1 MLRTTIAP
9 IGLRPHSVFEA
20 GVDAI
25 DLEAFR
31 RFMVAQGGGFQ
42 IDEQWPGAK
51 DLLASALVEDVSGT
65 LRPTLYG
72 LMVFGRD
79 PQRYGTTADLCTACM
94 AYLGN
99 ERSRGAV
106 AGASI
111 RGPLDRQVVRSMDW
125 FRDLRLPG
133 RFATDQRMDEPLL
146 PAEVLREALVNAL
159 VHRDYEI
166 MERQVMLEVFRDR
179 VEVTSP
185 GGLPGR
191 MTVERVRGGGAPRSR
206 NEAMANAMV
215 VAGLTG
221 RRGTGWLG
229 MRRRMREFNGTEPQL
244 VSEAGAEGLFTRVTF
259 RLDRA

>member
-1 MLRTTIAP
+1 MLRATVAP

-42 IDEQWPGAK
+42 IGELWPGAK
-51 DLLASALVEDVSGT
+51 DLSASAVVEEISGT

-79 PQRYGTTADLCTACM
+79 PQRYGTTADLYTVCR

-99 ERSRGAV
+99 ERSSGAV
-106 AGASI
+106 AAASI
-111 RGPLDRQVVRSMDW
+111 RGPLEKQVVRSMDW

-133 RFATDQRMDEPLL
+133 RFATDQRRDGRLL
-146 PAEVLREALVNAL
+146 PPEVLREALVNAV

-191 MTVERVRGGGAPRSR
+191 MTVERVRRGGTARSR

-215 VAGLTG
+215 VSGFAG

-229 MRRRMREFNGTEPQL
+229 MRRQMRKFNGTEPEL
-244 VSEAGAEGLFTRVTF
+244 VSEAGAEDPLTRVTL

>member
-1 MLRTTIAP
+1 LLRAAIAP
-9 IGLRPHSVFEA
+9 IGLRPHFVLEA

-42 IDEQWPGAK
+42 IDELWPGAK
-51 DLLASALVEDVSGT
+51 DLLASALVEDASGT

-79 PQRYGTTADLCTACM
+79 PQRYGATADLYTACA

-99 ERSRGAV
+99 ERSSGKV
-106 AGASI
+106 ASASI
-111 RGPLDRQVVRSMDW
+111 CGPLGRQVVRSLDW
-125 FRDLRLPG
+125 FRDLRLLG
-133 RFATDQRMDEPLL
+133 RFATGQRKEEPLL
-146 PAEVLREALVNAL
+146 PPEVLRESLVNAL
-159 VHRDYEI
+159 VHRDYAI
-166 MERQVMLEVFRDR
+166 MGRQVALEVFRDR

-191 MTVERVRGGGAPRSR
+191 MTVERVRGGGASRSR
-206 NEAMANAMV
+206 NEAMANAVV

-221 RRGTGWLG
+221 RRGAGWLG
-229 MRRRMREFNGTEPQL
+229 MRRRMREFNGTEPEL
-244 VSEAGAEGLFTRVTF
+244 VSGAGTEGPLTRVTF
-259 RLDRA
+259 RLDRP